1 MNTYQNKK
9 VSFEDVPYM
18 MADLLDQMR
27 ILSDRVKFI
36 ESNTE
41 CKTKPVTGRELLTTM
56 EVAMMLKVAR
66 ITVYRMASRG
76 DILCYRNGKNL
87 LFYKDEIT
95 KWIESNKTNGHLVSI
110 PTVDEYMNSRINR

>member
-41 CKTKPVTGRELLTTM
+41 RKTKPVTGRELLTTM

-76 DILCYRNGKNL
+76 DIPCYRNGKNL
-87 LFYKDEIT
+87 LFYKDEIS
-95 KWIESNKTNGHLVSI
+95 KWIESNKTNGHLVAI
-110 PTVDEYMNSRINR
+110 PTVDEYMNSRISR

>member
-41 CKTKPVTGRELLTTM
+41 CK
-56 EVAMMLKVAR
+56 
-66 ITVYRMASRG
+66 
-76 DILCYRNGKNL
+76 
-87 LFYKDEIT
+87 
-95 KWIESNKTNGHLVSI
+95 
-110 PTVDEYMNSRINR
+110 

>member
-41 CKTKPVTGRELLTTM
+41 RKTKPITGRELLTTM
-56 EVAMMLKVAR
+56 EVTMMLKVAR
-66 ITVYRMASRG
+66 ITVYRMARTCCSIRMK
-76 DILCYRNGKNL
+76 LPNGLN
-87 LFYKDEIT
+87 
-95 KWIESNKTNGHLVSI
+95 
-110 PTVDEYMNSRINR
+110 PTRPTAIWFPFRQ